1 MEDQELKDQ
10 GTEDLG
16 LKDLDL
22 EDQDLEDLEMENLDI
37 KVMEKRC
44 VKAMDSLQ
52 LNVWPFP
59 AVNGMMEIV
68 GQLWVRINVWYRG
81 GPIKP

>member
-1 MEDQELKDQ
+1 MEDQDLQDLDLEDQ
-10 GTEDLG
+10 D

-22 EDQDLEDLEMENLDI
+22 EDQKMEDLDI
-37 KVMEKRC
+37 KVMEKRY

-52 LNVWPFP
+52 LNVQPFP

-68 GQLWVRINVWYRG
+68 GQLWVRINAWYRG

>member
-1 MEDQELKDQ
+1 MV
-10 GTEDLG
+10 DLY
-16 LKDLDL
+16 LKDLEL
-22 EDQDLEDLEMENLDI
+22 EYLEMEDLDI

-59 AVNGMMEIV
+59 VVNGMMEIV
-68 GQLWVRINVWYRG
+68 GQLWVRINAWYRG

>member
-1 MEDQELKDQ
+1 M
-10 GTEDLG
+10 
-16 LKDLDL
+16 
-22 EDQDLEDLEMENLDI
+22 EDQDLEDLDLEDQGMEDPDLEDLEMEDLDI
-37 KVMEKRC
+37 KVMEKRY

-68 GQLWVRINVWYRG
+68 GQLLVRINVWYN
-81 GPIKP
+81 

>member
-1 MEDQELKDQ
+1 MV
-10 GTEDLG
+10 DLY
-16 LKDLDL
+16 LKDLEL
-22 EDQDLEDLEMENLDI
+22 EYLEMEDLDI
-37 KVMEKRC
+37 KVMEKRY

-52 LNVWPFP
+52 LNVQPFP

-68 GQLWVRINVWYRG
+68 GQLWVRINAWYRG